1 MNSFSPS
8 SWPFRS
14 RPLNGFSQALALVIS
29 FLVWVAPP
37 ALATGAY
44 AFPVPT
50 ENNPLWV
57 VDQGDVI
64 SPLTEGRLESIAKNL
79 AKSTDTNLHFVTVHR
94 LDYEETPTTF
104 ATKLLN
110 RWYPEPETQANQAI
124 LALDTVTN
132 GTYLITGAAV
142 KTQLPDEIAES
153 IAQATMRV
161 PIKEGNYNQ
170 AFLDA
175 SARLEAVLTGQPDP
189 GPPIEKE
196 VVSEKTYKSIDE
208 TDDRS
213 ATIIVIVLLIAATV
227 IPMVTY
233 YWYQGSS

>member
-1 MNSFSPS
+1 M
-8 SWPFRS
+8 S
-14 RPLNGFSQALALVIS
+14 RFIKLLLNGFKSCSQALALVIMLLLLLTPS
-29 FLVWVAPP
+29 V
-37 ALATGAY
+37 LATGAY
-44 AFPVPT
+44 AIPLPDAK
-50 ENNPLWV
+50 NPLWV

-64 SPLTEGRLESIAKNL
+64 SPITEGRLGKL
-79 AKSTDTNLHFVTVHR
+79 AEKLAEDTGTNLHFVTIHR
-94 LDYEETPTTF
+94 LDYEETPETF

-110 RWYPEPETQANQAI
+110 RWYPEPDAQAHQAI

-132 GTYLITGAAV
+132 GTYLITGAGV
-142 KTQLPDEIAES
+142 KPKLPDDIAES

-175 SARLEAVLTGQPDP
+175 STRLEAVLTGQPDP
-189 GPPIEKE
+189 GPPSEKE
-196 VVSEKTYKSIDE
+196 VVAEKTYKSLEE

-213 ATIIVIVLLIAATV
+213 ATIIVIVLLVAATV